1 MNFSTIIK
9 TSLLVIKINKCA
21 QFGPPNSYSRQPTK
35 SLLIFANTANIPI
48 SIEKENTTLQA
59 PPGNGKDNS
68 KSIKEKEK
76 VILVGDSIVS
86 GVNGKGLPI
95 DKFTTVVLDIPG
107 ATSDDIVHHTIPFA
121 EKNPKKLIVLA
132 GTNDIEI

>member
-1 MNFSTIIK
+1 M
-9 TSLLVIKINKCA
+9 
-21 QFGPPNSYSRQPTK
+21 
-35 SLLIFANTANIPI
+35 
-48 SIEKENTTLQA
+48 QA